1 MRAALGL
8 ISLLVVL
15 AVVALLTRKTL
26 PPPAVAPVAPLPDI
40 PTTVTT
46 PPLRRPS
53 RCRSNTARRSTR
65 PCSRHAQRRSNI
77 EEIGF

>member
-15 AVVALLTRKTL
+15 AVVALLTRKSL
-26 PPPAVAPVAPLPDI
+26 PPPTVAPMPGM

-46 PPLRRPS
+46 PAQAQQVQEQYRKALDQAMQQARPAS
-53 RCRSNTARRSTR
+53 V
-65 PCSRHAQRRSNI
+65 
-77 EEIGF
+77 EY

>member
-26 PPPAVAPVAPLPDI
+26 PPPAVAPVPDM
-40 PTTVTT
+40 PATVTT
-46 PPLRRPS
+46 PAQAQQVQEQYRKALDQAMQQARPAS
-53 RCRSNTARRSTR
+53 VDY
-65 PCSRHAQRRSNI
+65 
-77 EEIGF
+77 

>member
-26 PPPAVAPVAPLPDI
+26 PTPAVAPKPDM
-40 PTTVTT
+40 PATVTT
-46 PPLRRPS
+46 PAQAQHVQEQYRKALDQALQQARP
-53 RCRSNTARRSTR
+53 AST
-65 PCSRHAQRRSNI
+65 
-77 EEIGF
+77 EY

>member
-26 PPPAVAPVAPLPDI
+26 PPPAVAPVAPGW
-40 PTTVTT
+40 
-46 PPLRRPS
+46 R
-53 RCRSNTARRSTR
+53 ARV
-65 PCSRHAQRRSNI
+65 CW
-77 EEIGF
+77 GW

>member
-26 PPPAVAPVAPLPDI
+26 PPPAVAPLPDM
-40 PTTVTT
+40 PATVTT
-46 PPLRRPS
+46 P
-53 RCRSNTARRSTR
+53 A
-65 PCSRHAQRRSNI
+65 
-77 EEIGF
+77 

>member
-8 ISLLVVL
+8 MSLLVVL
-15 AVVALLTRKTL
+15 AVGALLTRKTL

-46 PPLRRPS
+46 PAQAQQVQEQYRKALDQAMQQARPAS
-53 RCRSNTARRSTR
+53 V
-65 PCSRHAQRRSNI
+65 
-77 EEIGF
+77 EY